1 MNQYFRSGLRKLRLI
16 HLFIVVVIGLIF
28 WAAIIS
34 ILVLNYKKTF
44 KTAFSDSG
52 FVAGFFWIAYGIV
65 FISARLGLGSSWR
78 SMSSSR
84 RDAKIRREMDKIRNK
99 NLLSDD
105 DKISL
110 KIMQQNLDQNLARDE
125 VIEQERRN
133 QLIYFILIGLG
144 LIQIIIAVILAYI

>member
-1 MNQYFRSGLRKLRLI
+1 
-16 HLFIVVVIGLIF
+16 
-28 WAAIIS
+28 
-34 ILVLNYKKTF
+34 
-44 KTAFSDSG
+44 
-52 FVAGFFWIAYGIV
+52 
-65 FISARLGLGSSWR
+65 
-78 SMSSSR
+78 MSSSR

-110 KIMQQNLDQNLARDE
+110 KIMQQNLDQNLARNE

>member
-1 MNQYFRSGLRKLRLI
+1 
-16 HLFIVVVIGLIF
+16 
-28 WAAIIS
+28 
-34 ILVLNYKKTF
+34 
-44 KTAFSDSG
+44 
-52 FVAGFFWIAYGIV
+52 
-65 FISARLGLGSSWR
+65 
-78 SMSSSR
+78 MSSSR

-110 KIMQQNLDQNLARDE
+110 KIMQQNLDRNLARDE